1 MFGKSYINKIFID
14 SRHKTSASAS
24 DSDFVVELNENIEL
38 SDGIGCIVTDITL
51 PHTWYNVNENNN
63 IFYFRTVVNSISND
77 YLITLPVEN
86 YNFYNLRD
94 RLLSL
99 MNDVVSVEAFD
110 VQVYVQAGTLTISVL
125 LAGWTLQVFNDNDL
139 STRVSGTWR
148 GPFYDVSNIKSVN
161 TMLRIN
167 ALPLRSYN
175 SVTPSVTGF
184 VDLLAFHSVYLT
196 STKLSN
202 YCNLGP
208 ASQRN
213 VLKKVVVSSN
223 FGEVNTNTDVWSDD
237 RVNVSNLTLKLIDFQ
252 LRDAYGNVINLNGS
266 HVTFS
271 LLFVKM

>member
-14 SRHKTSASAS
+14 SRYKTSSSAS

-38 SDGIGCIVTDITL
+38 SDGIGCIVTDIML
-51 PHTWYNVNENNN
+51 PHTWCNVNENNN
-63 IFYFRTVVNSISND
+63 IFYFRTVVNGISND

-110 VQVYVQAGTLTISVL
+110 VQVDVQAGTLTISVL

-175 SVTPSVTGF
+175 STTPYVTGF

-196 STKLSN
+196 
-202 YCNLGP
+202 
-208 ASQRN
+208 
-213 VLKKVVVSSN
+213 
-223 FGEVNTNTDVWSDD
+223 
-237 RVNVSNLTLKLIDFQ
+237 
-252 LRDAYGNVINLNGS
+252 
-266 HVTFS
+266 
-271 LLFVKM
+271 